1 MGNIKTCVC
10 TYVGITVLMSMG
22 LNSLANSQHAPASMQ
37 WASCSIGAVIP
48 VLVLLLGR
56 IAGLTHKAGQLR
68 LSYMVGGIGVAVL
81 LLSVH
86 HCQMSIQLLTGS
98 NWMLSTMLAVGIDC
112 GLVACEIVSVVGDAP
127 PKRTVARRRT
137 VRQPKTKLHAIA

>member
-1 MGNIKTCVC
+1 MGSIKTCVRS
-10 TYVGITVLMSMG
+10 YVGITVVMSMG
-22 LNSLANSQHAPASMQ
+22 LNALANSQHAPETMQ

-48 VLVLLLGR
+48 ILVLLLGR
-56 IAGLTHKAGQLR
+56 IAGLTYKARQHR
-68 LSYMVGGIGVAVL
+68 LSHVVGGIGVAVL

-112 GLVACEIVSVVGDAP
+112 GLVACEIVAVVGDVP
-127 PKRTVARRRT
+127 PKRSTARRKS
-137 VRQPKTKLHAIA
+137 VRQAKTKLHAIA